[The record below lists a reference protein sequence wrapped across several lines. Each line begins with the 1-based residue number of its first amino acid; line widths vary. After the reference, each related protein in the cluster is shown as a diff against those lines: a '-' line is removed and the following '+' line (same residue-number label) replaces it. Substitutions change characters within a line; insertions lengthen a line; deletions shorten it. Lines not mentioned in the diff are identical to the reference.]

1 MKDALA
7 EKLLAHVLAWEPED
21 MARERPLLQALA
33 AYKYDGYQQ
42 FFPGMRF
49 IESLA
54 RWLARFET
62 SDERH
67 AAYEFV
73 KTRLIFCSADEVT
86 HLVEMAYP
94 DHVRPFLIRRAADE
108 LGVNPYHVTKITNS
122 PEFRLLQRE
131 CLFLGLSDGARIA
144 DFRRANRELNNE
156 QIWQTHELSEARAK
170 GLLKKL
176 ASHAAQLAGAGAP
189 PACPKFRTVVLLD
202 DFTASGTSYYRPD
215 KDGPAGKIASFHHA
229 VTEGVLSQIV
239 DGRIDVIV
247 LLYMAT
253 EAAKSYLEGHLD
265 TLGRQSP
272 VAYHV
277 EAVQKFS
284 DSIRLRQGGG
294 GPIHGLIDRYYDHSV
309 FDEHFEKGGTEHA
322 KYGYAA
328 GGLPV
333 VLHHNTPNNS
343 IALLWSY
350 DDRDVVGLF
359 PRVQR
364 HKEAP

>member
-1 MKDALA
+1 
-7 EKLLAHVLAWEPED
+7 
-21 MARERPLLQALA
+21 MARERPLLQAMA

-62 SDERH
+62 PEERH

-73 KTRLIFCSADEVT
+73 KTRLIFCSADELT

-94 DHVRPFLIRRAADE
+94 DHVRPFLIRRAAQE

-144 DFRRANRELNNE
+144 EFRRANRELNNE

-176 ASHAAQLAGAGAP
+176 ASHAAQLAGGGVAP
-189 PACPKFRTVVLLD
+189 TCPKFRTVVLLD
-202 DFTASGTSYYRPD
+202 DFTASGTSYYRSD
-215 KDGPAGKIASFHHA
+215 KDRPGGKIASFHDT
-229 VTEGVLSQIV
+229 VTDGVLSQIV
-239 DGRIDVIV
+239 DERIEVIV

-253 EAAKSYLEGHLD
+253 EAAKSYLIGHLD
-265 TLGRQSP
+265 TLGRESP
-272 VAYHV
+272 ITYHV
-277 EAVQKFS
+277 EAVQVFS
-284 DSIRLRQGGG
+284 DSIRLREGGG
-294 GPIHGLIDRYYDHSV
+294 GPINGLIDRYYDRSV
-309 FDEHFEKGGTEHA
+309 FDEHF
-322 KYGYAA
+322 
-328 GGLPV
+328 
-333 VLHHNTPNNS
+333 
-343 IALLWSY
+343 
-350 DDRDVVGLF
+350 
-359 PRVQR
+359 
-364 HKEAP
+364 

>member
-7 EKLLAHVLAWEPED
+7 EKLLAHVLAWEPDD
-21 MARERPLLQALA
+21 MARERPLLQAMA

-62 SDERH
+62 PEERQ

-73 KTRLIFCSADEVT
+73 KKQLIFCSADEVS

-94 DHVRPFLIRRAADE
+94 DHVRPFLVRRAAQE
-108 LGVNPYHVTKITNS
+108 MGVNPHHVARITNS
-122 PEFRLLQRE
+122 PEFRLRQRE

-156 QIWQTHELSEARAK
+156 QIWQTHELTEARAK

-176 ASHAAQLAGAGAP
+176 GSHAAQLAGEGAAP
-189 PACPKFRTVVLLD
+189 GCPKFRTVVLLD

-215 KDGPAGKIASFHHA
+215 EGGPSGKIAGFHRT
-229 VTEGVLSQIV
+229 VTDGVLSQIV
-239 DGRIDVIV
+239 DERIDVIV

-253 EAAKSYLEGHLD
+253 QAAKSYLRGHLD
-265 TLGRQSP
+265 ALGRETP
-272 VAYHV
+272 ITYHV
-277 EAVQKFS
+277 EAVQEFS
-284 DSIRLRQGGG
+284 EGIRLGEGGSR
-294 GPIHGLIDRYYDHSV
+294 PINGLIDRYYDHSV
-309 FDEHFEKGGTEHA
+309 FDEHFQKGGTGHA
-322 KYGYAA
+322 RYGYAA